1 MSQPRQR
8 RNGAHPTRLGHD
20 LARPNASGPVTKRA
34 IHEPE
39 RGVIALCQLDAPAL
53 RHARRFEIRR
63 ANERVDV
70 WFRRLEWT
78 AQQRRREEMQK
89 SLSLPARLLNSRNAM
104 ERFAAHGLPPSGD
117 AYDGRSASLF
127 PRPCGPPGTIATV
140 EPVMNKSSK

>member
-8 RNGAHPTRLGHD
+8 RNGAHPPRLRRD
-20 LARPNASGPVTKRA
+20 LARANARSPVTERA

-53 RHARRFEIRR
+53 RHSRRFEIRR
-63 ANERVDV
+63 ANEGIDV
-70 WFRRLEWT
+70 WFRRLERT

-89 SLSLPARLLNSRNAM
+89 SLSLPARLLNFRNAM

-117 AYDGRSASLF
+117 AYDVAPLRSS
-127 PRPCGPPGTIATV
+127 PGPGGPPGTVATV
-140 EPVMNKSSK
+140 EPL

>member
-8 RNGAHPTRLGHD
+8 RNGAHPPRLSHD
-20 LARPNASGPVTKRA
+20 LARGNAGSPVADRA
-34 IHEPE
+34 VYEPE
-39 RGVIALCQLDAPAL
+39 RGVIALRQLDARAV
-53 RHARRFEIRR
+53 RHARRFEIRG
-63 ANERVDV
+63 ANEGIDV
-70 WFRRLEWT
+70 WFRRLERT

-89 SLSLPARLLNSRNAM
+89 SLSLPARLLNFRNAM